1 MTDKRYNQMINL
13 INDGRPITDL
23 NPPIQNKEE
32 ERIFKNMQ
40 KELAELRKDNPNASF
55 YNVDDEWGIIGGG
68 YLNIGGD
75 AYEHRIKHQAIP

>member
-55 YNVDDEWGIIGGG
+55 YNVDDEWGIIGG
-68 YLNIGGD
+68 
-75 AYEHRIKHQAIP
+75 

>member
-1 MTDKRYNQMINL
+1 MDDKRYNQMINL

-32 ERIFKNMQ
+32 ERINKNMQ

-55 YNVDDEWGIIGGG
+55 YNVDDGWGIIGG
-68 YLNIGGD
+68 
-75 AYEHRIKHQAIP
+75 